1 MPTTNISTNSERK
14 IIKFGHRGAWGY
26 EPEHTLSSFKKALE
40 LNVDFIEMDV
50 GICKTGEVVLFHDI
64 MINRSTNSRGFLT
77 DKTFNELRTLDAG
90 KGQKIPTLEETLDL
104 INRKTKVNIELKGE
118 GSAKAVFKIIN
129 KYIIEC
135 GWEDNDFLISS
146 FNHPELLK
154 FRKLNPKIKIGA
166 IIAGIP
172 LNYGE
177 FAEKLNAY
185 SVHISKEFINQTLV
199 DDIHKRGIKAFV
211 YTVNDPDFI
220 DKIKSLG
227 VDGIFSDYPD
237 RL

>member
-1 MPTTNISTNSERK
+1 MSQEKIERK
-14 IIKFGHRGAWGY
+14 IIKLSHRGAWGY
-26 EPEHTLSSFKKALE
+26 EPEHTISSFKKALE
-40 LNVDFIEMDV
+40 FDIDFIEMDV
-50 GICKTGEVVLFHDI
+50 GICKTGEVILFHDVKI
-64 MINRSTNSRGFLT
+64 DRTTNGRGFLT
-77 DKTFNELRTLDAG
+77 DKTFDELKTLDAG
-90 KGQKIPTLEETLDL
+90 KGQKIPTLEETLNL

-118 GSAKAVFKIIN
+118 GSADAVSKIIN
-129 KYIIEC
+129 KYITGS

-146 FNHPELLK
+146 FNHPELIK
-154 FRKLNPKIKIGA
+154 FHALNPMIKIGA

-177 FAEKLNAY
+177 FAEKLGAY
-185 SVHISKEFINQTLV
+185 SVHISKEFINRELV
-199 DDIHKRGIKAFV
+199 DDIQKRGMKAFV

-220 DKIKSLG
+220 DRIKSLG